1 LLLRIWHI
9 TDLTILT
16 LMNDSSLDKPVD
28 IKTLRRLHQD
38 GCLTDEAFN
47 AALRTLR
54 PAAIW
59 FSWAER
65 NLLFFG
71 SALVLSGIVFFFAYN
86 WSVMGKFLK
95 LGLIEAGMAACVA
108 GSYWLGLNKLTGK
121 MLLLSASVLL
131 GVLMAVYGQTY
142 QTGAD
147 AFELFV
153 GWAALIFGWVVIS
166 EFAALWFFWLILVN
180 TGSILYWVQVLDP
193 THSLDV
199 EYFCLFIAALN
210 GMALVCR
217 EFAVKKGFIFLD
229 GKWLRGILV
238 VALLTALSIPPMS
251 LLLDIN
257 MNHHPHFSPNTYS
270 LAWPVVVVGGYLCY
284 RYLLRDM
291 VALALI
297 LMNACLIL
305 LTIIGRLMFDR
316 TSSYEHQFMF
326 LLFALII
333 IGVVSVTAF
342 WLKRTA
348 AKMAKEIA
356 P

>member
-1 LLLRIWHI
+1 MII
-9 TDLTILT
+9 
-16 LMNDSSLDKPVD
+16 MNEASLDTPVD

-38 GCLTDEAFN
+38 GFLTDEAFN

-54 PAAIW
+54 PAAVW

-71 SALVLSGIVFFFAYN
+71 SALVLSGTIFFFAYN
-86 WSVMGKFLK
+86 WSAMGKFLK
-95 LGLIEAGMAACVA
+95 LGLIEAGVAACVA
-108 GSYWLGLNKLTGK
+108 SAYWLGLSKLTGK
-121 MLLLSASVLL
+121 VLLLSASVLL

-153 GWAALIFGWVVIS
+153 GWAALIFGWVVVS
-166 EFAALWFFWLILVN
+166 EFAALWLIWLVLVN
-180 TGSILYWVQVLDP
+180 TGVILYWVQVLEP
-193 THSLDV
+193 AHSV
-199 EYFCLFIAALN
+199 EFDNLCLFIAALN
-210 GMALVCR
+210 GIALSLR
-217 EFAVKKGFIFLD
+217 EVAIKKGFSFLD
-229 GKWLRGILV
+229 GRWLRGILML
-238 VALLTALSIPPMS
+238 ALLIALSIPPMA
-251 LLLDIN
+251 LVLKIDIN
-257 MNHHPHFSPNTYS
+257 DHSGMGHAASA
-270 LAWPVVVVGGYLCY
+270 LVWPVVAVGGYYCY
-284 RYLLRDM
+284 RTILRDM

-305 LTIIGRLMFDR
+305 LTLIGKLMLDGHHG
-316 TSSYEHQFMF
+316 SDEFMF

-333 IGVVSVTAF
+333 IAVVSVTAF

-348 AKMAKEIA
+348 KEMAKEIA

>member
-1 LLLRIWHI
+1 
-9 TDLTILT
+9 
-16 LMNDSSLDKPVD
+16 MNDSLLDKPVD

-47 AALRTLR
+47 VALRTLR
-54 PAAIW
+54 PAAVW
-59 FSWAER
+59 FSWAEQ

-71 SALVLSGIVFFFAYN
+71 SALVLSGIMFFFAYN

-95 LGLIEAGMAACVA
+95 LGLLEIGVVACVA
-108 GSYWLGLNKLTGK
+108 SSYWLGLHKISGK
-121 MLLLSASVLL
+121 ILLLSASVLL

-153 GWAALIFGWVVIS
+153 GWAALILGWVVVS
-166 EFAALWFFWLILVN
+166 EFAALWFFWLVLIN
-180 TGSILYWVQVLDP
+180 TGSILYWVQVLEP
-193 THSLDV
+193 AHSV
-199 EYFCLFIAALN
+199 KFEYLCLFIAALN
-210 GMALVCR
+210 GVALLCR
-217 EFAVKKGFIFLD
+217 EGAVKKGFHFLD

-238 VALLTALSIPPMS
+238 VAILSVLSIPPMS
-251 LLLDIN
+251 IILEIDA
-257 MNHHPHFSPNTYS
+257 YS
-270 LAWPVVVVGGYLCY
+270 HSHVVPVASALVWPVVALCGYFCY
-284 RYLLRDM
+284 RAILRDM
-291 VALALI
+291 LALALI

-305 LTIIGRLMFDR
+305 LTLVGKLMLDR
-316 TSSYEHQFMF
+316 HHGSEEFML

-348 AKMAKEIA
+348 KEMAKEIA

>member
-1 LLLRIWHI
+1 
-9 TDLTILT
+9 
-16 LMNDSSLDKPVD
+16 MNDSSLDKPVD

-38 GCLTDEAFN
+38 GFLTDEAFN

-54 PAAIW
+54 PAAVW
-59 FSWAER
+59 FAWAER

-71 SALVLSGIVFFFAYN
+71 SALVLSGIIFFFAYN
-86 WSVMGKFLK
+86 WSAMGKFFK
-95 LGLIEAGMAACVA
+95 LGLIEAGVAACVA
-108 GSYWLGLNKLTGK
+108 SAYWLGLNKLTGK
-121 MLLLSASVLL
+121 MLLLSGSVLL

-153 GWAALIFGWVVIS
+153 GWAALIFGWVVVS
-166 EFAALWFFWLILVN
+166 EFAALWLIWLILVN
-180 TGSILYWVQVLDP
+180 TGCILYWVQVLEP
-193 THSLDV
+193 AHSFKF
-199 EYFCLFIAALN
+199 EYLCLFIAALN
-210 GMALVCR
+210 GTALALR
-217 EFAVKKGFIFLD
+217 EVAIKKGFSFLE
-229 GKWLRGILV
+229 GRWLRGILML
-238 VALLTALSIPPMS
+238 ALLSALSIPPMS
-251 LLLDIN
+251 VIFEI
-257 MNHHPHFSPNTYS
+257 HAYS
-270 LAWPVVVVGGYLCY
+270 HSFVFTAASVLVWPVVAGGGYFCY
-284 RYLLRDM
+284 RTILRDM

-305 LTIIGRLMFDR
+305 LTLIGKLMLDGHHG
-316 TSSYEHQFMF
+316 SDEFMF

>member
-1 LLLRIWHI
+1 
-9 TDLTILT
+9 
-16 LMNDSSLDKPVD
+16 MNDSSLDKLVD

-54 PAAIW
+54 PAAVW

-71 SALVLSGIVFFFAYN
+71 SALLLSGIMFFFAYN
-86 WSVMGKFLK
+86 WAVMGKFLK
-95 LGLIEAGMAACVA
+95 LGLIEAGVVACVVS
-108 GSYWLGLNKLTGK
+108 SYWLGLNKLTGK

-131 GVLMAVYGQTY
+131 GILMAVYGQTY

-153 GWAALIFGWVVIS
+153 GWAALIFGWVVVS

-180 TGSILYWVQVLDP
+180 TGVILYWVQVLEPAYKLDGDGE
-193 THSLDV
+193 SLL
-199 EYFCLFIAALN
+199 LFLAALN
-210 GMALVCR
+210 GIALGCR
-217 EFAVKKGFIFLD
+217 EFAVKKGFNFLE

-238 VALLTALSIPPMS
+238 IAILTALSIPPW
-251 LLLDIN
+251 LLIFDDHYLKSI
-257 MNHHPHFSPNTYS
+257 PVAYS
-270 LAWPVVVVGGYLCY
+270 LAWPPAVVVGYFCY
-284 RYLLRDM
+284 RFILRDM
-291 VALALI
+291 LTLALI

-305 LTIIGRLMFDR
+305 LTLIGKLMLDR
-316 TSSYEHQFMF
+316 HHYRDEFMF

-348 AKMAKEIA
+348 AKMAKEVA
-356 P
+356 S

>member
-1 LLLRIWHI
+1 
-9 TDLTILT
+9 
-16 LMNDSSLDKPVD
+16 MNDTALDQPVD

-38 GCLTDEAFN
+38 GCLTDEAFT

-54 PAAIW
+54 PAAVW

-71 SALVLSGIVFFFAYN
+71 SALVLSGTMFFFAYN

-95 LGLIEAGMAACVA
+95 LGLIEAGMVACVA

-121 MLLLSASVLL
+121 ILLLSASVLL

-153 GWAALIFGWVVIS
+153 GWAALILGWVVVS

-180 TGSILYWVQVLDP
+180 TGSILYWVQVLEP
-193 THSLDV
+193 AHSV
-199 EYFCLFIAALN
+199 KFEYLCLFIAALN
-210 GMALVCR
+210 GTALICR
-217 EFAVKKGFIFLD
+217 EGAVKKGFSYLE
-229 GKWLRGILV
+229 GRWLRAILV
-238 VALLTALSIPPMS
+238 VALLSALSIPPMAII
-251 LLLDIN
+251 LEIYA
-257 MNHHPHFSPNTYS
+257 YS
-270 LAWPVVVVGGYLCY
+270 HLHAASVASALVWPMVALGGYVCY
-284 RYLLRDM
+284 RKILRDM
-291 VALALI
+291 LTLALI

-305 LTIIGRLMFDR
+305 LTLIGKLMLDGHHG
-316 TSSYEHQFMF
+316 SDEFMF

-348 AKMAKEIA
+348 KEMAKEIA

>member
-1 LLLRIWHI
+1 
-9 TDLTILT
+9 
-16 LMNDSSLDKPVD
+16 MNDSSLDKPVD

-38 GCLTDEAFN
+38 GFLTDEAFN

-54 PAAIW
+54 PAAVW
-59 FSWAER
+59 FAWAER

-71 SALVLSGIVFFFAYN
+71 SALVLSGVIFFFAYN
-86 WSVMGKFLK
+86 WSAMGKFFK
-95 LGLIEAGMAACVA
+95 LGLIEAGVAACVA
-108 GSYWLGLNKLTGK
+108 SAYWLGLNKLTGK
-121 MLLLSASVLL
+121 MLLLSGSVLL

-153 GWAALIFGWVVIS
+153 GWAALIFGWVVVS
-166 EFAALWFFWLILVN
+166 EFAALWLIWLVLVN
-180 TGSILYWVQVLDP
+180 TGCILYWVQVLEP
-193 THSLDV
+193 AHSLKF
-199 EYFCLFIAALN
+199 EYLCLFIAALN
-210 GMALVCR
+210 GTALALR
-217 EFAVKKGFIFLD
+217 EVAIKKGFSFLE
-229 GKWLRGILV
+229 GRWLRGILML
-238 VALLTALSIPPMS
+238 ALLSALSIPPMS
-251 LLLDIN
+251 VIFEI
-257 MNHHPHFSPNTYS
+257 HAYS
-270 LAWPVVVVGGYLCY
+270 HSFVFTAASVLVWPVVAGGGYFCY
-284 RYLLRDM
+284 RTILRDM

-305 LTIIGRLMFDR
+305 LTLIGKLMLDGHHG
-316 TSSYEHQFMF
+316 SDEFMF